1 MPSAPSKPAL
11 HEPPSRTSPTRKKL
25 LYDPTVRRAACISC
39 KLFVGTVTAP
49 TTKAAGFNGF
59 PTEAAQPCGH
69 CPASG
74 PLTRPAG
81 EAGGSASDPRTW
93 RKSRR
98 PRTSHREEA
107 CPSEPP
113 TPDRRTGRIPRKTA
127 RPSYR
132 GRGPAKPP
140 AERGR
145 PSHVCDRAWAF
156 RPQTL

>member
-1 MPSAPSKPAL
+1 MG
-11 HEPPSRTSPTRKKL
+11 
-25 LYDPTVRRAACISC
+25 RAAARGRRPEEGLSGQELAGAGSACLRPHLAQPGGFRTES
-39 KLFVGTVTAP
+39 KVTAP

-74 PLTRPAG
+74 PLTRRAG

-107 CPSEPP
+107 CPPEPP

-145 PSHVCDRAWAF
+145 PSHGCDRAWAF